1 MFKHTFNN
9 TILRSYDIRGIYEKT
24 LTEKD
29 AFMFGFFFGITVREK
44 YPEKCPWDLGP
55 NQHLA
60 KEENWTLRLGEAN
73 VCFSKNKLDNNYF
86 HVISNENEE
95 QILAF
100 RARLLYQK
108 LLDKGFRLV
117 E

>member
-1 MFKHTFNN
+1 MGSK
-9 TILRSYDIRGIYEKT
+9 
-24 LTEKD
+24 
-29 AFMFGFFFGITVREK
+29 REK
-44 YPEKCPWDLGP
+44 YPEKCHWDLGP

-73 VCFSKNKLDNNYF
+73 VCVSKNKLDNNYF

>member
-1 MFKHTFNN
+1 MGSK
-9 TILRSYDIRGIYEKT
+9 
-24 LTEKD
+24 
-29 AFMFGFFFGITVREK
+29 REK

-55 NQHLA
+55 KQHLA
-60 KEENWTLRLGEAN
+60 KKARWTLRSGETC
-73 VCFSKNKLDNNYF
+73 VSFSKNKLDNNYF

-108 LLDKGFRLV
+108 LLDKGFRLI
-117 E
+117 EE